1 MRSLARRLLVWP
13 MLVLSLL
20 VAGRLL
26 FGRDVRLPTTTLIFH
41 DDTLIPVGNHVNLPQ
56 DADPPAYAAGIYM
69 AGQQPRNGSACRW
82 YYGLPDVLSYPPF
95 RLTWTPEIG
104 EKSPYRVLPFVV
116 RGAAEATDRLPQVTL
131 STHATADQVYG
142 IVELARRWEGPLS
155 LAVFAPGLDAGL
167 AVAQLDRACRC
178 EPAMYKVSVHL
189 VFPAGRPP
197 ALGAIG
203 HTRDDC
209 AASDLQGRQAE
220 TERKRR
226 GMTYP
231 INVARNVARIAANT
245 SRVLVSDIE
254 LLPSAR
260 LASGFMEMVRQRPP
274 KVGVVFVVPV
284 FEIASN
290 EPPPT
295 TKRELLAACRA
306 GLAVYF
312 HRYAW
317 IYNSRVLILDLS
329 TFCRCDN
336 RNATPAASTVRK
348 RRYANG
354 IVRGRFLC
362 PHCQR
367 FPGLTRWMIRPD
379 PNKVRPLIVTRREY
393 PHHRWEP
400 VFIGTRDDPL
410 YTEEMS
416 WEGKQDKMAQ
426 MFEMCLLN
434 YRLVVLDGAF
444 LVHTPGIKRKTRKI
458 NATVQEFFRPHE
470 RRNARIYQRV
480 IKRLIKRYP
489 INRRC
494 AQ

>member
-1 MRSLARRLLVWP
+1 MFLGEPAVCVCNMEHRSTVLDRR
-13 MLVLSLL
+13 
-20 VAGRLL
+20 GDR
-26 FGRDVRLPTTTLIFH
+26 GTTE
-41 DDTLIPVGNHVNLPQ
+41 Q
-56 DADPPAYAAGIYM
+56 DAGPPGPPVYAAGMYM
-69 AGQQPRNGSACRW
+69 AGQRPRNESACRW
-82 YYGLPDVLSYPPF
+82 YHGLPDVLSYPPS
-95 RLTWTPEIG
+95 RLTWSSEIG
-104 EKSPYRVLPFVV
+104 EKSPYRVLPFVLL
-116 RGAAEATDRLPQVTL
+116 GAVEATDSLPQVTL

-197 ALGAIG
+197 ALSAISRTHQG
-203 HTRDDC
+203 DC
-209 AASDLQGRQAE
+209 AASDLQWRQAE
-220 TERKRR
+220 TERRKRR
-226 GMTYP
+226 MTYP
-231 INVARNVARIAANT
+231 INVARNMARTMANT

-260 LASGFMEMVRQRPP
+260 LASGFMEMVHHRPP
-274 KVGVVFVVPV
+274 KHGVVFVVPV
-284 FEIASN
+284 FEIESN
-290 EPPPT
+290 EQPPA
-295 TKRELLAACRA
+295 TKRELLAACSA

-312 HRYAW
+312 HRF
-317 IYNSRVLILDLS
+317 V
-329 TFCRCDN
+329 
-336 RNATPAASTVRK
+336 
-348 RRYANG
+348 
-354 IVRGRFLC
+354 C

-367 FPGLTRWMIRPD
+367 FPGLTRWLIRPD
-379 PNKVRPLIVTRREY
+379 PGRIRPLIVTKREY

-400 VFIGTRDDPL
+400 LFIGTRDDPL

-444 LVHTPGIKRKTRKI
+444 LVHTPGIKRKTHKI
-458 NATVQEFFRPHE
+458 NAATQEFFRSHE

-494 AQ
+494 AH

>member
-13 MLVLSLL
+13 AFMLSLL
-20 VAGRLL
+20 VVGRLL
-26 FGRDVRLPTTTLIFH
+26 FGRDFRLSTTTIVFH
-41 DDTLIPVGNHVNLPQ
+41 EDDGISIPSGSRTNLQQ
-56 DADPPAYAAGIYM
+56 DSGSSGPPAYAAGMYM
-69 AGQQPRNGSACRW
+69 AGRRPRNGSACRW
-82 YYGLPDVLSYPPF
+82 YYGLPDILSYAPS
-95 RLTWTPEIG
+95 RLTWSPEIG
-104 EKSPYRVLPFVV
+104 EKSPYRILPFVL
-116 RGAAEATDRLPQVTL
+116 RSATEATDGLPQITL

-197 ALGAIG
+197 ALNAMSRVQG
-203 HTRDDC
+203 DC
-209 AASDLQGRQAE
+209 AASDLQWRQAE
-220 TERKRR
+220 TERRKRS
-226 GMTYP
+226 MTYP
-231 INVARNVARIAANT
+231 INVARNVARTAANT

-260 LASGFMEMVRQRPP
+260 LASGFMDMVRRRPP
-274 KVGVVFVVPV
+274 KVGVIFVVPV
-284 FEIASN
+284 FEIESN
-290 EPPPT
+290 EPPPA

-312 HRYAW
+312 H
-317 IYNSRVLILDLS
+317 
-329 TFCRCDN
+329 
-336 RNATPAASTVRK
+336 
-348 RRYANG
+348 
-354 IVRGRFLC
+354 RFLC

-379 PNKVRPLIVTRREY
+379 PGRVRPLIITKREY

-400 VFIGTRDDPL
+400 VFIGTREDPL

-444 LVHTPGIKRKTRKI
+444 LVHTPGIKRKTHKLI
-458 NATVQEFFRPHE
+458 SATQEFFRPHE

-480 IKRLIKRYP
+480 TKHLIKQYP

>member
-1 MRSLARRLLVWP
+1 MVPWTAGCPLLLAIQAFWNSRNRREESLQIGANSRWRRNSIAFTCKVV
-13 MLVLSLL
+13 M
-20 VAGRLL
+20 
-26 FGRDVRLPTTTLIFH
+26 TTL
-41 DDTLIPVGNHVNLPQ
+41 LRRQ
-56 DADPPAYAAGIYM
+56 D
-69 AGQQPRNGSACRW
+69 S
-82 YYGLPDVLSYPPF
+82 F
-95 RLTWTPEIG
+95 
-104 EKSPYRVLPFVV
+104 SPCRVLPFVLH
-116 RGAAEATDRLPQVTL
+116 GADEATDKLPQVTL

-197 ALGAIG
+197 VLGAVDYTQG
-203 HTRDDC
+203 DC
-209 AASDLQGRQAE
+209 VASDLQWRQAE
-220 TERKRR
+220 TERRKRN
-226 GMTYP
+226 MMYP
-231 INVARNVARIAANT
+231 INVARNVARATANT

-254 LLPSAR
+254 LLPSVR
-260 LASGFMEMVRQRPP
+260 LASGFMEMVHQRPP
-274 KVGVVFVVPV
+274 KVGMVFVLPV
-284 FEIASN
+284 FEIESS
-290 EPPPT
+290 EPPPA
-295 TKRELLAACRA
+295 TKRELLAASRA

-312 HRYAW
+312 H
-317 IYNSRVLILDLS
+317 
-329 TFCRCDN
+329 
-336 RNATPAASTVRK
+336 
-348 RRYANG
+348 
-354 IVRGRFLC
+354 RFLC

-379 PNKVRPLIVTRREY
+379 PGKVRPLIITKREY

-400 VFIGTRDDPL
+400 VFIGTREDPL

-444 LVHTPGIKRKTRKI
+444 LVHTPGIKRKARQI
-458 NATVQEFFRPHE
+458 SSAMQEIFRLHE

-480 IKRLIKRYP
+480 IKRLIKQYP